1 MASQG
6 KRYYWLKLKDDFFL
20 DPRIKKLRKIAGGDT
35 YTVIFLKLML
45 MTVNSD
51 GVIVH
56 EGIEKNLS
64 DELALKLDEDGKNV
78 EATLIFMQSM
88 QLLKE
93 INPQTFDIPQV
104 RNLTGSESQS
114 APRVRQHRLNKKLET
129 LQCNILETSSN
140 KNVTTERRDKR
151 KEKEKKPLSM
161 VSLHNFESF
170 ISHIRANYINQHIIE
185 ILDKHINKYIAISV
199 SKKGYL
205 YNLGTGED
213 FLGSRAKEL
222 WQSLY
227 VLAKEGK
234 LDFIQNKIKDNHER
248 N

>member
-1 MASQG
+1 MANQG

-51 GVIVH
+51 GVLVH

-78 EATLIFMQSM
+78 EATLIFMQNM

-129 LQCNILETSSN
+129 LQCNILETPSN
-140 KNVTTERRDKR
+140 KNVTTEKRDKR
-151 KEKEKKPLSM
+151 KEKEKEPLSI
-161 VSLHNFESF
+161 VSLQNFDFF
-170 ISHIRANYINQHIIE
+170 ISSIRANYINQLIIE
-185 ILDKHINKYIAISV
+185 ILDKHTNKPIAISV

-205 YNLGTGED
+205 YNLRTSED
-213 FLGSRAKEL
+213 FQGSRAKEL

-227 VLAKEGK
+227 QMAEEGK
-234 LDFIQNKIKDNHER
+234 LDLMQREEIR
-248 N
+248 

>member
-1 MASQG
+1 MAHHG

-51 GVIVH
+51 GVLVH

-104 RNLTGSESQS
+104 RELTGSESQS
-114 APRVRQHRLNKKLET
+114 ASRVRHHRLNKKLET

-140 KNVTTERRDKR
+140 KNVTTEKRDKR
-151 KEKEKKPLSM
+151 KEKEKEPLSI
-161 VSLHNFESF
+161 VSLHTFDSF
-170 ISHIRANYINQHIIE
+170 VSHIRANYINQLIIE
-185 ILDKHINKYIAISV
+185 SSDKHTNKSIAISV
-199 SKKGYL
+199 SKQGYL
-205 YNLGTGED
+205 YNLCTSED
-213 FLGSRAKEL
+213 FQGSRAKEL
-222 WQSLY
+222 WQSMY
-227 VLAKEGK
+227 KMAQAGK
-234 LDFIQNKIKDNHER
+234 LDLMQREEIK
-248 N
+248 

>member
-1 MASQG
+1 VAHHG

-51 GVIVH
+51 GVLVH

-93 INPQTFDIPQV
+93 INCH
-104 RNLTGSESQS
+104 
-114 APRVRQHRLNKKLET
+114 PR
-129 LQCNILETSSN
+129 C
-140 KNVTTERRDKR
+140 
-151 KEKEKKPLSM
+151 
-161 VSLHNFESF
+161 
-170 ISHIRANYINQHIIE
+170 
-185 ILDKHINKYIAISV
+185 
-199 SKKGYL
+199 
-205 YNLGTGED
+205 
-213 FLGSRAKEL
+213 
-222 WQSLY
+222 
-227 VLAKEGK
+227 
-234 LDFIQNKIKDNHER
+234 
-248 N
+248 

>member
-1 MASQG
+1 VAHQG

-56 EGIEKNLS
+56 EGIEKSLS
-64 DELALKLDEDGKNV
+64 DELALKLDEDNKNV
-78 EATLIFMQSM
+78 EATLIFMQNM

-104 RNLTGSESQS
+104 RELTGSESQS
-114 APRVRQHRLNKKLET
+114 ASRVRQHRLNKKLEA
-129 LQCNILETSSN
+129 LQCNKDETPSN
-140 KNVTTERRDKR
+140 KNVTTEIRDKR
-151 KEKEKKPLSM
+151 KEKEPLSI
-161 VSLHNFESF
+161 VSLHNFDFF
-170 ISHIRANYINQHIIE
+170 ISSIRANYINQLIIE
-185 ILDKHINKYIAISV
+185 ILDKHTNKPIAISV

-205 YNLGTGED
+205 YNLRTSED
-213 FLGSRAKEL
+213 FQGSRAKEL
-222 WQSLY
+222 WQSMY
-227 VLAKEGK
+227 KMAQEGK
-234 LDFIQNKIKDNHER
+234 LNLIQREEKK
-248 N
+248 